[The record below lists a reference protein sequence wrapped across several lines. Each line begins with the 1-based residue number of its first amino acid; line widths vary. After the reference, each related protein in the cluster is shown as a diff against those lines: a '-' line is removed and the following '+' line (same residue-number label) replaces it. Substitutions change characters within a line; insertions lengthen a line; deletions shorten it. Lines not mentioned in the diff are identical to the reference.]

1 MRIHMTLEYIR
12 QSFFFF
18 RQNIKLLATIN
29 IPFLIIFNILFSQI
43 NIASTTADPNAV
55 TQSLLMASTLNLLF
69 MPIYWGA
76 TIFFM
81 HSTLNLP
88 SFTAGQAIAASIKTW
103 SKLFL
108 VFFLTSVCVLLG
120 FMAFIIPGIYV
131 AIRLSISHYICIAES
146 KGTIDSLKQSWIRT
160 NDYIWLILK
169 GTATIMI
176 TIFILRMAAIA
187 IANSIFNSAFINIVV
202 NIAFDF
208 CNIMV
213 MIFGFRV
220 YCLINDE
227 QKT

>member
-1 MRIHMTLEYIR
+1 MRTQMTLEYIR

-18 RQNIKLLATIN
+18 RQNIKLLAAIN
-29 IPFLIIFNILFSQI
+29 IPFLIIFNILFSQV
-43 NIASTTADPNAV
+43 NMANSTADPSAV
-55 TQSLLMASTLNLLF
+55 TESLLMASTLNLLF

-81 HSTLNLP
+81 QSTIHSPIL
-88 SFTAGQAIAASIKTW
+88 TAGQAITASIKTW
-103 SKLFL
+103 LKLFL
-108 VFFLTSVCVLLG
+108 VFFLTSVCVLFG

-131 AIRLSISHYICIAES
+131 AIRLSLSHYICIAEN
-146 KGTIDSLKQSWIRT
+146 KGTIDSLKQSWART
-160 NDYIWLILK
+160 GDYVWLILK
-169 GTATIMI
+169 GTAIIMI

-187 IANSIFNSAFINIVV
+187 ITDTIFNSALVNVIV

-220 YCLINDE
+220 YCLSNE
-227 QKT
+227 KQ

>member
-18 RQNIKLLATIN
+18 RQNIKLLAAIN
-29 IPFLIIFNILFSQI
+29 IPFLIIFNILFSQV
-43 NIASTTADPNAV
+43 NMASSTADPSAV
-55 TQSLLMASTLNLLF
+55 TESLLMASTLNLLF

-81 HSTLNLP
+81 QSTIQSP
-88 SFTAGQAIAASIKTW
+88 IFTAGQAIAASIKTW
-103 SKLFL
+103 LKLFL
-108 VFFLTSVCVLLG
+108 VFFLTSVCVLFG

-131 AIRLSISHYICIAES
+131 AIRLSLSHYICIAEN
-146 KGTIDSLKQSWIRT
+146 KGTMDSLKQSWART
-160 NDYIWLILK
+160 GDYVWLILK
-169 GTATIMI
+169 GTAIIMI

-187 IANSIFNSAFINIVV
+187 ITDTIFNSALVNVIV

-220 YCLINDE
+220 YCLSNE
-227 QKT
+227 KQ

>member
-18 RQNIKLLATIN
+18 RQNIKLLAAIN
-29 IPFLIIFNILFSQI
+29 IPFLIIFNILFSQV
-43 NIASTTADPNAV
+43 NMASSTADPSAV
-55 TQSLLMASTLNLLF
+55 TESLLMASTLNLLF

-81 HSTLNLP
+81 QSTIQSP
-88 SFTAGQAIAASIKTW
+88 IFTAGQAIVASIKTW
-103 SKLFL
+103 LKLFL
-108 VFFLTSVCVLLG
+108 VFFLTSVCVLFG

-131 AIRLSISHYICIAES
+131 AIRLSLSHYICIAEN
-146 KGTIDSLKQSWIRT
+146 KGTMDSLKQSWART
-160 NDYIWLILK
+160 GDYVWLILK
-169 GTATIMI
+169 GTAIIMI

-187 IANSIFNSAFINIVV
+187 ITDTIFNSALVNVIV

-220 YCLINDE
+220 YCLSNE
-227 QKT
+227 KQ

>member
-1 MRIHMTLEYIR
+1 MTLEYIR

-18 RQNIKLLATIN
+18 RQNIKLLAAIN
-29 IPFLIIFNILFSQI
+29 IPFLIIFNILFSQV
-43 NIASTTADPNAV
+43 NMASSTADPSAV
-55 TQSLLMASTLNLLF
+55 TESLLMASTLNLLF

-81 HSTLNLP
+81 QSTIQSP
-88 SFTAGQAIAASIKTW
+88 IFTAGQAIAASIKTW
-103 SKLFL
+103 LKLFL
-108 VFFLTSVCVLLG
+108 VFFLTSVCVLFG

-131 AIRLSISHYICIAES
+131 AIRLSLSHYICIAEN
-146 KGTIDSLKQSWIRT
+146 KGTMDSLKQSWART
-160 NDYIWLILK
+160 GDYVWLILK
-169 GTATIMI
+169 GTAIIMI

-187 IANSIFNSAFINIVV
+187 ITDTIFNSALVNVIV

-220 YCLINDE
+220 YCLSNE
-227 QKT
+227 KQ

>member
-1 MRIHMTLEYIR
+1 MRTHMTLEYIR

-18 RQNIKLLATIN
+18 RQNIKLLAAIN

-43 NIASTTADPNAV
+43 NMAGTTADPNQV

-81 HSTLNLP
+81 QSTINSP
-88 SFTAGQAIAASIKTW
+88 VFTAGQAIAASIKTW

-108 VFFLTSVCVLLG
+108 VFLITSVCVLFG

-131 AIRLSISHYICIAES
+131 AIRLSLSHYICIVEN
-146 KGTIDSLKQSWIRT
+146 KGTIDSLKQSWART
-160 NDYIWLILK
+160 DDYIWLILK

-176 TIFILRMAAIA
+176 TIFILRMAAIG
-187 IANSIFNSAFINIVV
+187 IADAIFNSALINIIV
-202 NIAFDF
+202 NITFDF

-220 YCLINDE
+220 YCLSNE
-227 QKT
+227 KK

>member
-1 MRIHMTLEYIR
+1 MTLEYIR

-18 RQNIKLLATIN
+18 RQNIKLLAAIN
-29 IPFLIIFNILFSQI
+29 IPFLIIFNILFSQV
-43 NIASTTADPNAV
+43 NMASSTADPSAV
-55 TQSLLMASTLNLLF
+55 TESLLMASTLNLLF

-81 HSTLNLP
+81 QSTIQSP
-88 SFTAGQAIAASIKTW
+88 IFTAGQAIAASIKTW
-103 SKLFL
+103 LKLFL
-108 VFFLTSVCVLLG
+108 VFFLTSVCVLFG

-131 AIRLSISHYICIAES
+131 AIRLSLSHYICIAEN
-146 KGTIDSLKQSWIRT
+146 KGTMDSLKQSWERT
-160 NDYIWLILK
+160 GDYVWLILK
-169 GTATIMI
+169 GTAIIMI

-187 IANSIFNSAFINIVV
+187 ITDTIFNSVLVNVIV

-220 YCLINDE
+220 YCLSNE
-227 QKT
+227 KQ